1 MSDSALARIPIE
13 IWFKI
18 LEHVIDAP
26 EYFDAPCTRSFSD
39 FMRKSKNPQQYFQ
52 SMSHLKRI
60 KKVCRLWERFAAEKT
75 YRLVDIKCLLH
86 HPHRPVNAKCI
97 LSLPLE
103 AVRRAHAANIKE
115 HTYDALECS
124 TLWRKVTISIAAV
137 DQATALTHLAKN
149 SSRHPY
155 LRRIYITYKLRD
167 TAYLTCL
174 RYLNNI
180 TLLSLSFSTACCPH
194 LYDQV
199 TLDQVEVLIWET
211 SEADLSPSKFFH
223 LPSLRHL
230 AITGPFS
237 DSPPLEMAL
246 KGTLVS
252 LYVDGTPTG
261 KFQVSDL
268 FAFPKL
274 EEFAT
279 NRRIDATN
287 FPLCRTLPSLA
298 RMYLD
303 AGLGGNIGEIKTML
317 ASGLRGSFT
326 LRAGFRWGDGA
337 AQCDMDEITK
347 SCQKQGIKL
356 VDSAG
361 NTRPVVPVK

>member
-26 EYFDAPCTRSFSD
+26 EYFDAPCTGSFSD
-39 FMRKSKNPQQYFQ
+39 FMRESKNPQQYFQ

-60 KKVCRLWERFAAEKT
+60 KKVCRSWEVFAAENT
-75 YRLVDIKCLLH
+75 HRLVDIKY
-86 HPHRPVNAKCI
+86 I
-97 LSLPLE
+97 SSLPLE
-103 AVRRAHAANIKE
+103 AARRAHASNIKDNV
-115 HTYDALECS
+115 YNALECS
-124 TLWRKVTISIAAV
+124 TLWRKVTISITAV
-137 DQATALTHLAKN
+137 DHATALTHLAKN

-155 LRRIYITYKLRD
+155 LRRIYITYQLRD

-194 LYDQV
+194 LDDQV

-211 SEADLSPSKFFH
+211 SEADLSPSKFFY

-237 DSPPLEMAL
+237 DSLPLDTAL

-252 LYVDGTPTG
+252 LYVDGTSTG
-261 KFQVSDL
+261 TFQVSDL

-287 FPLCRTLPSLA
+287 FPLCRTLPSQ
-298 RMYLD
+298 
-303 AGLGGNIGEIKTML
+303 IG
-317 ASGLRGSFT
+317 
-326 LRAGFRWGDGA
+326 RAH
-337 AQCDMDEITK
+337 
-347 SCQKQGIKL
+347 
-356 VDSAG
+356 V
-361 NTRPVVPVK
+361 